1 MKSKRELI
9 KEIADHILV
18 IRVGS
23 GTWEI
28 RSCIVFPMKDG
39 DDFPK
44 YLHINSHNEED
55 YTGIFDGEV
64 YNPTG
69 GFDSVDDLDRVAQE
83 ECMTV
88 ETLLQ
93 SIWSDTANEDNYEST
108 RERNLRLAVRLWEK
122 CVEPWDRFS
131 DILFK

>member
-1 MKSKRELI
+1 MKTKRELI

-39 DDFPK
+39 DDFLK

>member
-39 DDFPK
+39 DDFLK